1 MSRKTG
7 LEGAKARAWFRVRGR
22 VRGRIRVGVRVGVGV
37 RARVRARVRVMV
49 RVRVRVRATSV
60 PQRVA
65 QPREC
70 LGRRGR
76 RGGHHGNSLLPT
88 ETNAAELIVCDKADA
103 RGACWVRRRRGKAL
117 GSPAPPRGVITR

>member
-1 MSRKTG
+1 MVDDG
-7 LEGAKARAWFRVRGR
+7 EGDARAGGAPALAAARLALVAFRVR
-22 VRGRIRVGVRVGVGV
+22 VRIRA

-49 RVRVRVRATSV
+49 RVRVRVRVTSV

-76 RGGHHGNSLLPT
+76 RGGHHGNCLLST